1 MLQSHENQTRKNK
14 QRLNRLRLLD
24 DNFMN
29 KVFEDLDCTK
39 LLLQII
45 LNKPDLTVQR
55 NDKGA
60 QPKRARYFKEDTK
73 GVTTMCDAWDEM
85 KEECIQE
92 GLQKKA
98 TEIAKNLLQMKKLSH
113 EDIAISSGLTLA
125 TVQSL
130 AEQLQ
135 SA

>member
-1 MLQSHENQTRKNK
+1 
-14 QRLNRLRLLD
+14 
-24 DNFMN
+24 MN

-98 TEIAKNLLQMKKLSH
+98 TEIAKNMLLMKKFNDA
-113 EDIAISSGLTLA
+113 DIAEASGLT
-125 TVQSL
+125 
-130 AEQLQ
+130 
-135 SA
+135 

>member
-1 MLQSHENQTRKNK
+1 MTH
-14 QRLNRLRLLD
+14 
-24 DNFMN
+24 
-29 KVFEDLDCTK
+29 
-39 LLLQII
+39 
-45 LNKPDLTVQR
+45 
-55 NDKGA
+55 G
-60 QPKRARYFKEDTK
+60 
-73 GVTTMCDAWDEM
+73 M

-113 EDIAISSGLTLA
+113 EDIAETSGLTLA